1 MSGFPMTWMLF
12 IYSAP
17 AEVSSAS
24 VGYLFS
30 VIGRGYTLLLLED
43 TAEIKGIVIAD
54 NRRNFRNIV
63 VGTLQKADSIVDP
76 NGKDVLH
83 GRLGGDLLEFLQE
96 VADAHIPRQGIF
108 FNVNILVVMILEVS
122 SCDPHF
128 LLQVRADSGF
138 LVQPTALDQN
148 EDLLQIHG
156 KKGFIADTAGLQL
169 QNHFL
174 KQITVSRRVSRIKHI
189 GIQRDFILF
198 QNTPHLTAGKMHPV
212 YFGLV
217 LTEIFVVHF
226 LLWLEQDHIAGGN
239 NNILSFDIKV
249 CFSRSNI
256 KKLPVHSTT
265 APPRGELVFAAQ
277 AVGATATNNQ
287 RSGLIYESDAGII
300 KVAGIY
306 VH

>member
-96 VADAHIPRQGIF
+96 VADAHIPGQRIF
-108 FNVNILVVMILEVS
+108 LNIDILVVMVLEVS

-174 KQITVSRRVSRIKHI
+174 KQITVSRGVARIEDILIHRNIVPSQNAANLRTGEMDPKDL
-189 GIQRDFILF
+189 RFVLAKVFI
-198 QNTPHLTAGKMHPV
+198 T
-212 YFGLV
+212 
-217 LTEIFVVHF
+217 HF
-226 LLWLEQDHIAGGN
+226 LLRRIQYHISGGHDHI
-239 NNILSFDIKV
+239 LVFDIKV
-249 CFSRSNI
+249 CF
-256 KKLPVHSTT
+256 P
-265 APPRGELVFAAQ
+265 
-277 AVGATATNNQ
+277 
-287 RSGLIYESDAGII
+287 
-300 KVAGIY
+300 
-306 VH
+306 